1 MGIDG
6 EVNKLLIEI
15 NRTGQHDRE
24 MNKLLIEI
32 NRTGQQRQS
41 Y

>member
-15 NRTGQHDRE
+15 NHTGQHDRE
-24 MNKLLIEI
+24 VNKLLIEI
-32 NRTGQQRQS
+32 SRTGQQIQ
-41 Y
+41 